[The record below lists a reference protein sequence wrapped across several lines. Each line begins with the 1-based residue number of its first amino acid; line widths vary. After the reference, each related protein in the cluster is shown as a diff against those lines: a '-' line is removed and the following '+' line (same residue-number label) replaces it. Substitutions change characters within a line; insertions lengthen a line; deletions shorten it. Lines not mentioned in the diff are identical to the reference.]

1 MAKHKVEFYFDYNSP
16 YSYYASLLIEP
27 ICEKAGAELEW
38 LPMVLGG
45 VFQAMNHTAAFL
57 NPVRAKY
64 LWEDLQN
71 LADAHGLPY
80 KKRADFVFKSVLAL
94 RATIQV
100 PQGKERA
107 QAVHALF
114 RGAFA
119 EDRDLG
125 DPAVVAALLSGAGLD
140 GKALVA
146 GASQQ
151 HVKDQL
157 KESTDRAVARGVFG
171 APTMFLDGKKMF
183 WGHDRLP
190 VLEYFLTKT

>member
-16 YSYYASLLIEP
+16 YSYFASLRIEQV
-27 ICEKAGAELEW
+27 CAAAGAELEW

-45 VFQAMNHTAAFL
+45 VFQSMHHTPSFQ

-71 LADAHGLPY
+71 LADAYGLPY
-80 KKRADFVFKSVLAL
+80 KPRTTFLFKGVLPL

-100 PQGKERA
+100 AQGQERGK
-107 QAVHALF
+107 AVHALF

-119 EDRDLG
+119 EDKELG
-125 DPAVVAALLSGAGLD
+125 DARVVEALLNEAGLN

-146 GASQQ
+146 GAEQQ

-183 WGHDRLP
+183 WGQDRLP
-190 VLEYFLTKT
+190 ILEHFLKQA

>member
-1 MAKHKVEFYFDYNSP
+1 
-16 YSYYASLLIEP
+16 LLIEP
-27 ICEKAGAELEW
+27 ICERAGAQLEW

-45 VFQAMNHTAAFL
+45 VFQALNHTPGFL
-57 NPVRAKY
+57 VPVRAKY

-71 LADAHGLPY
+71 LAEAHGLPY
-80 KKRADFVFKSVLAL
+80 RKRSEFLFKGVLPL
-94 RATIQV
+94 RATIQL
-100 PQGKERA
+100 PQGKERT

-114 RGAFA
+114 RGSFA

-125 DPAVVAALLSGAGLD
+125 APAVVEALLNEAGLN

-146 GASQQ
+146 GAEQQ

-157 KESTDRAVARGVFG
+157 KDSTARAVARGVFG

-190 VLEYFLTKT
+190 ILEHFLTQS

>member
-1 MAKHKVEFYFDYNSP
+1 MAKHRVEFYFDYNSP
-16 YSYYASLLIEP
+16 YSYFASLQVEP
-27 ICEKAGAELEW
+27 LCEKADAELEW

-45 VFQAMNHTAAFL
+45 VFQAMNHTPAFL
-57 NPVRAKY
+57 HPVRAKY

-71 LADAHGLPY
+71 LADAYGLPY
-80 KKRADFVFKSVLAL
+80 KKRTNFIFKPVLPL

-125 DPAVVAALLSGAGLD
+125 DPAVVESLLNEAGLN

-146 GASQQ
+146 GAEQQ

-171 APTMFLDGKKMF
+171 APTLFLDGKKMF

-190 VLEYFLTKT
+190 VLEHFLTQT